1 MTACPTPL
9 DAAQDWEGPPRPAP
23 DPHAAPVLSID
34 GFEGPLD
41 WLLAMARARR
51 IDLARLS
58 ILDLVSAFE
67 TALLTALA
75 AARGME
81 TARAAPALALA
92 RWGDWLVMAAELAW
106 LRSRLLAASAA
117 EAKAALLQAEALRRQ
132 VMDRAVVMAAADWLD
147 RRVQLGRD
155 VFPRGL
161 APEARAT
168 SRAAGGDVVGLL
180 RACLVALAVPAD
192 AGQALQLPAPP
203 VWSVAQAT
211 ARIRSLLPE
220 LGAEGGALAVF
231 LPAIPQDEPQ
241 RGMRCRAAVAS
252 TFLAGLELAREGD
265 VELVQDSA
273 QQPVLV
279 RVATRLNAGGAHAG

>member
-9 DAAQDWEGPPRPAP
+9 DAAQDWDSSPRPAP

-34 GFEGPLD
+34 GFESPLD

-51 IDLARLS
+51 IDLSRLS
-58 ILDLVSAFE
+58 IVDLVSAFE

-75 AARGME
+75 AARGLE

-147 RRVQLGRD
+147 RRMQLGRD

-161 APEARAT
+161 AAEARAT

-180 RACLVALAVPAD
+180 RACLVALAMPAD
-192 AGQALQLPAPP
+192 AGQVLQLPAPP

-231 LPAIPQDEPQ
+231 LPAIPKDEL
-241 RGMRCRAAVAS
+241 RREMRCRAAVAS

-265 VELVQDSA
+265 VEMVQDGV
-273 QQPVLV
+273 QQSVTV
-279 RVATRLNAGGAHAG
+279 RLLKALSAGGMDGG